1 MITSRNRQN
10 SHQNR
15 NLPKGPSPF
24 VYLPIRCC
32 WTASTKPPR
41 RRRRTPPPLKIVEA
55 GPNCAARCGEKPVL
69 GRGGHNARPL
79 WLVERGRGGRARRRK
94 RSDFGRR
101 RFASVAGETPA
112 EPGAAPGV
120 ANATPRR
127 DNARRRV
134 SPRMAREPTDK
145 VAVARDAGAA
155 DKAERSRK
163 CHARLDSTHPCQSI
177 AFGDS
182 LRSATIIFD
191 FFCSLSRAV
200 PFLPVFV
207 RGKEDEG

>member
-1 MITSRNRQN
+1 MAMSPGPIDWRWFR
-10 SHQNR
+10 R
-15 NLPKGPSPF
+15 NLIAVGNH
-24 VYLPIRCC
+24 R
-32 WTASTKPPR
+32 
-41 RRRRTPPPLKIVEA
+41 PPLKIVEA
-55 GPNCAARCGEKPVL
+55 GPNCAARRGEKPVL
-69 GRGGHNARPL
+69 GRGGHNARML
-79 WLVERGRGGRARRRK
+79 SLVERGRGGRARRRK

-112 EPGAAPGV
+112 WLGAVPGV

-155 DKAERSRK
+155 DKAERTRK

-182 LRSATIIFD
+182 LRSGDMPAERTPRIAA
-191 FFCSLSRAV
+191 SSAGLR
-200 PFLPVFV
+200 P
-207 RGKEDEG
+207 EDILVYVERSQGRRNRPMRDV